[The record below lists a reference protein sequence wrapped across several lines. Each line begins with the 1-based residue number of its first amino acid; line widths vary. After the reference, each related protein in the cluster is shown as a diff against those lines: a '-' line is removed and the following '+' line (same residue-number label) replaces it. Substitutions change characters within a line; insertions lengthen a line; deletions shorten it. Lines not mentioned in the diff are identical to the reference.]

1 MQALP
6 TTSRRA
12 RTAFGVLVLRDE
24 IAGAEH
30 IDRLRLAA
38 VPTWTASTG
47 FELLWLLEHMAARPS
62 VALVDLRRLDHDR
75 AARVADLASLAA
87 ASKLPTILVGAHE
100 HETRQFH
107 EVVLSMHADARTED
121 IVEAT
126 HQHL

>member
-6 TTSRRA
+6 TSSKRA

-24 IAGAEH
+24 IGAVEH

-75 AARVADLASLAA
+75 AVRIADLASLAA
-87 ASKLPTILVGAHE
+87 ASKLPTILLGAE
-100 HETRQFH
+100 HDEARQFQD
-107 EVVLSMHADARTED
+107 VILSMPADARTED